1 MRFNSNCVRDILM
14 TVEENTDYQ
23 IEMIY
28 DSSSQFPRLS
38 KYTVNEIM
46 YHMQQ
51 CKING
56 LIIGFENILGGFQI
70 KDLTQ
75 DGHTLIAKIRDDT
88 VWNKISKTV
97 ISSIPVLIQ
106 IASEVYKL
114 IYQ

>member
-14 TVEENTDYQ
+14 TAEENTGYQ

-28 DSSSQFPRLS
+28 ESPSQFPRLS
-38 KYTVNEIM
+38 KYTDDEIM

-51 CKING
+51 CKKND
-56 LIIGFENILGGFQI
+56 LIVGFEDILGRFQI

-75 DGHTLIAKIRDDT
+75 DGHTLIAKIREDT
-88 VWNKISKTV
+88 VWSKISKTV
-97 ISSIPVLIQ
+97 IPSIPVLIQ

-114 IYQ
+114 IY